1 VESDGRQNRS
11 RVARAHA
18 PRRTFSLPPA
28 TLQARTAYWYRQP
41 GVTCG
46 GPAAVRLQP
55 GLRRGGGEGGRLCS
69 AARHLVNELE
79 DLLVAL
85 DLELADIR
93 GARVAA
99 RLVLQQHTAR
109 QQVEHARGCRPQRVR
124 QNVGK
129 DAKGG
134 AWTTV

>member
-1 VESDGRQNRS
+1 M
-11 RVARAHA
+11 
-18 PRRTFSLPPA
+18 
-28 TLQARTAYWYRQP
+28 
-41 GVTCG
+41 
-46 GPAAVRLQP
+46 
-55 GLRRGGGEGGRLCS
+55 
-69 AARHLVNELE
+69 LE
-79 DLLVAL
+79 VVAL